1 MNQWHVSDHKTQ
13 SSQGIAIKLLFFNYF
28 ELYAN
33 IAEIW
38 VEDQTKYIS
47 RFIKPIDEP
56 CLTSSH
62 LDQLGLHL
70 YALYATFINFIFFQF
85 SACFCWY
92 L

>member
-1 MNQWHVSDHKTQ
+1 MNQWHVSDHKAQ
-13 SSQGIAIKLLFFNYF
+13 SSQRIAIKLLFFNYF

-56 CLTSSH
+56 GLTSSH

-70 YALYATFINFIFFQF
+70 
-85 SACFCWY
+85 
-92 L
+92 